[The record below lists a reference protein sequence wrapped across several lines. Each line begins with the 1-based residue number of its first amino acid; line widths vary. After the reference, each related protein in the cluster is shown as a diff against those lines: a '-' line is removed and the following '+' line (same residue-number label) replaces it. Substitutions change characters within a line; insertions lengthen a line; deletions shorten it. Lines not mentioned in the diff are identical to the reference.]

1 MELAPRLLPALCDR
15 VRVDVREVL
24 AHDLLAVVVGVDRVA
39 VAEVLD
45 AAREEL
51 QQLGELDLAA
61 RDDNASQRNALL
73 SLSKNPSSAL

>member
-1 MELAPRLLPALCDR
+1 
-15 VRVDVREVL
+15 VL

>member
-1 MELAPRLLPALCDR
+1 
-15 VRVDVREVL
+15 VL

-61 RDDNASQRNALL
+61 RDDDASQRNALL
-73 SLSKNPSSAL
+73 SLSKNPSSVL